1 MKNHPVVNHP
11 QIHVPTKW
19 LEIIYGCYVKKLLV
33 WKNIFSIYHM
43 IYYTERY
50 IYMLA
55 IKLWFPNP
63 GPCSARHLSRSRI
76 GVARAL
82 EAQNP
87 VLPAVADQQRP
98 VHVQRHCEGT
108 LEPRFPAASAASAA
122 SDDLPGGAAGAPG
135 AANHAV
141 VLGAVTRGPP
151 SIAKLAKLIN
161 HGLWGNMRPP
171 SWI

>member
-1 MKNHPVVNHP
+1 
-11 QIHVPTKW
+11 
-19 LEIIYGCYVKKLLV
+19 
-33 WKNIFSIYHM
+33 M
-43 IYYTERY
+43 IYYTDIY

-63 GPCSARHLSRSRI
+63 GRCSAPHLSRSRI

-98 VHVQRHCEGT
+98 VHVQRHSEGT
-108 LEPRFPAASAASAA
+108 LEPRFPATSAASAA
-122 SDDLPGGAAGAPG
+122 SDDLPRGAAGAPG

-141 VLGAVTRGPP
+141 VLGAVTRGPQ

-161 HGLWGNMRPP
+161 HGLWGNMRSP

>member
-1 MKNHPVVNHP
+1 
-11 QIHVPTKW
+11 
-19 LEIIYGCYVKKLLV
+19 
-33 WKNIFSIYHM
+33 
-43 IYYTERY
+43 
-50 IYMLA
+50 MLA

-63 GPCSARHLSRSRI
+63 GPSARHLSRSRI
-76 GVARAL
+76 AVARAL

-98 VHVQRHCEGT
+98 VHVQRHGEGT

-122 SDDLPGGAAGAPG
+122 SAARDDLPGGAAGAPG

-141 VLGAVTRGPP
+141 VLGVVTRGPP
-151 SIAKLAKLIN
+151 SIAKVAKLIN